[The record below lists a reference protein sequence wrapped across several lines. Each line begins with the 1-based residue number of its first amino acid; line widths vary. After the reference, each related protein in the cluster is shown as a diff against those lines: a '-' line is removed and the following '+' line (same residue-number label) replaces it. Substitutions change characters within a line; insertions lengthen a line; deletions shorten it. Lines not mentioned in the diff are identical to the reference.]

1 MKGSVQPDDH
11 CITHNKAT
19 DQRYLK
25 DKISKSSVLFKKQ
38 QSQLH
43 CDKLSANSRSEARKG
58 TTHQTSV
65 SLNLDITANDSIIK
79 LLQSTLSFQT

>member
-1 MKGSVQPDDH
+1 MQPDDH

-65 SLNLDITANDSIIK
+65 SQN
-79 LLQSTLSFQT
+79 